1 MLFMNHRAYAVASLT
16 DLFDA
21 IERNI
26 GDDLIAIGRPEP
38 GVPQQQKAHVKIAY
52 MGSTGANPDG
62 LLSDGQPCCIV
73 HTAMIDDRTG
83 KFQLSGGTYDLTPHR
98 AWELVR

>member
-1 MLFMNHRAYAVASLT
+1 MLFMNHREHAVTSLT

-26 GDDLIAIGRPEP
+26 GSDLIAVGRPEP
-38 GVPQQQKAHVKIAY
+38 AVPGMQKAHVKIAY
-52 MGSTGANPDG
+52 LGTTGAHPDG
-62 LLSDGQPCCIV
+62 LLSDGQPCAIV
-73 HTAMIDDRTG
+73 HTAMLSEDG